1 MLVNILEVVGGLLL
15 LVWGANRFVCG
26 AAAFARNLGVAPIL
40 IGLTIVAIATS
51 APEILVSAV
60 ASLRGEPGLAIGNA
74 IGSNIVNIGLVLGTV
89 AFIRPIKLSSQTLRR
104 EMPALLA
111 VTLLGVSLFLDS
123 YLSRLDGMILIAALV
138 FVIFWLVKLGLR
150 SSADDTISLEYEAD
164 IPRNVSTKRAITWF
178 VIGFIV
184 LLVGAELMVNGA
196 IDIARYLGMS
206 EVVIGIVLV
215 AFATSVPELAVSLVS
230 AHKGEY
236 GLAIGNIVG
245 SNFFNILAVV
255 GTASLIAPAALS
267 PSVLS
272 LHLFV
277 MVAFTLVLFTMTY
290 EYEGTGGTISR
301 VEGAALLV
309 AYIAYDSYVIMQNL

>member
-1 MLVNILEVVGGLLL
+1 MLGNILEVIGGLLL
-15 LVWGANRFVCG
+15 LVWGANRFVYG

-51 APEILVSAV
+51 APEILVSIV
-60 ASLRGEPGLAIGNA
+60 ASFRGEPGLAVGNA
-74 IGSNIVNIGLVLGTV
+74 LGSNIVNIGLVLGTV
-89 AFIRPIKLSSQTLRR
+89 AFIRPIQLSSQTLRR

-123 YLSRLDGMILIAALV
+123 YLSRLDGLILLAALV
-138 FVIFWLVKLGLR
+138 FVMFWLIKLGLR
-150 SSADDTISLEYEAD
+150 SSADDTMSVEYEAD
-164 IPRNVSTKRAITWF
+164 IPRDVSTQRAVSWF
-178 VIGFIV
+178 VVGLVV
-184 LLVGAELMVNGA
+184 LLAGAELMVSGA
-196 IDIARYLGMS
+196 IDIARFFGMS
-206 EVVIGIVLV
+206 EVVIGIVMV
-215 AFATSVPELAVSLVS
+215 AFATSIPELAVSLVS

-255 GTASLIAPAALS
+255 GAAAFIAPAALH

-277 MVAFTLVLFTMTY
+277 MVAFTLVLFVMTY
-290 EYEGTGGTISR
+290 EYQGTGTITR
-301 VEGAALLV
+301 IEGAALLI
-309 AYIAYDSYVIMQNL
+309 AYIAYDAYVLVRNL

>member
-1 MLVNILEVVGGLLL
+1 MLGNILEVIGGLLL
-15 LVWGANRFVCG
+15 LVWGANRFVYG

-51 APEILVSAV
+51 APEILVSVV
-60 ASLRGEPGLAIGNA
+60 ASFRGQPGLAVGNA
-74 IGSNIVNIGLVLGTV
+74 LGSNIVNIGLVLGTV
-89 AFIRPIKLSSQTLRR
+89 AFIRPIQLSSQTLRR

-123 YLSRLDGMILIAALV
+123 YLSRLDGLILLAALV
-138 FVIFWLVKLGLR
+138 FVLFWLIKLGLR
-150 SSADDTISLEYEAD
+150 SSADDTMSVEYEAD
-164 IPRNVSTKRAITWF
+164 IPRDVSTKRAVSWF
-178 VIGFIV
+178 AVGLV
-184 LLVGAELMVNGA
+184 ALLAGAELMVSGA
-196 IDIARYLGMS
+196 IDIARFFGMS
-206 EVVIGIVLV
+206 EVVIGIVMV
-215 AFATSVPELAVSLVS
+215 AFATSIPELAVSLVS

-255 GTASLIAPAALS
+255 GAAAFIAPAALH

-277 MVAFTLVLFTMTY
+277 MVAFTLVLFVMTY
-290 EYEGTGGTISR
+290 EYQGTGTITR
-301 VEGAALLV
+301 IEGAALLI
-309 AYIAYDSYVIMQNL
+309 AYIAYDAYVLVRNL

>member
-1 MLVNILEVVGGLLL
+1 MLGNILEVIGGLLL
-15 LVWGANRFVCG
+15 LVWGANRFVYG

-51 APEILVSAV
+51 APEILVSVV
-60 ASLRGEPGLAIGNA
+60 ASLRDEPGLAVGNA
-74 IGSNIVNIGLVLGTV
+74 LGSNIVNIGLVLGAV
-89 AFIRPIKLSSQTLRR
+89 ALIHPIKLSSQTLRR

-123 YLSRLDGMILIAALV
+123 YLSRLDGLILLAALV
-138 FVIFWLVKLGLR
+138 FVMFWLIKLGLR
-150 SSADDTISLEYEAD
+150 SSANDTISVEFEAD
-164 IPRNVSTKRAITWF
+164 IPRDVGMKRAATWF
-178 VIGFIV
+178 IV
-184 LLVGAELMVNGA
+184 GLVALLAGAELMVSGA
-196 IDIARYLGMS
+196 IQIARFFGMS

-215 AFATSVPELAVSLVS
+215 AFATSVPELTVSLVS
-230 AHKGEY
+230 ARRGEY

-255 GTASLIAPAALS
+255 GAAALIAPAALP

-290 EYEGTGGTISR
+290 EYEGTGTISR
-301 VEGAALLV
+301 VEGAALLI
-309 AYIAYDSYVIMQNL
+309 AYIAYDAYVIAQNL

>member
-1 MLVNILEVVGGLLL
+1 MLGNILEVAAGLLL
-15 LVWGANRFVCG
+15 LVWGANRFVYG

-40 IGLTIVAIATS
+40 IGLTVVAIATS
-51 APEILVSAV
+51 APEILVSVV
-60 ASLRGEPGLAIGNA
+60 ASFRDEPGLAVGNA
-74 IGSNIVNIGLVLGTV
+74 IGSNIVNIGLVLGLV
-89 AFIRPIKLSSQTLRR
+89 AFIRPIELSSQTLRR

-123 YLSRLDGMILIAALV
+123 YLSRLDGLILIATLV
-138 FVIFWLVKLGLR
+138 FVMFWLIKLGLR
-150 SSADDTISLEYEAD
+150 SSVNDTISLEYEAD
-164 IPRNVSTKRAITWF
+164 IPRDVSTKRAVTWF
-178 VIGFIV
+178 IV
-184 LLVGAELMVNGA
+184 GLVALLVGAELMVSGA
-196 IDIARYLGMS
+196 IDIARFFGMS

-255 GTASLIAPAALS
+255 GAAALIAPAALP

-290 EYEGTGGTISR
+290 EYEGTGSISR
-301 VEGAALLV
+301 VEGAALLI
-309 AYIAYDSYVIMQNL
+309 AYVAYDSYVLVQNL

>member
-1 MLVNILEVVGGLLL
+1 MLGNILEVVGGLLL
-15 LVWGANRFVCG
+15 LVWGANRFVYG
-26 AAAFARNLGVAPIL
+26 AAAFARNLGIAPIL
-40 IGLTIVAIATS
+40 IGLTVVAIATS
-51 APEILVSAV
+51 APEILVSIV
-60 ASLRGEPGLAIGNA
+60 ASIRGEPGLAIGNA

-123 YLSRLDGMILIAALV
+123 YLSRLDGLILIAALI
-138 FVIFWLVKLGLR
+138 FVMFWLIKLGLR
-150 SSADDTISLEYEAD
+150 SSVDDTISLEYEAD
-164 IPRNVSTKRAITWF
+164 IPRDVSMTRAIIWF
-178 VIGFIV
+178 LIGFLA
-184 LLVGAELMVNGA
+184 LLIGAELMVDGA
-196 IDIARYLGMS
+196 IDIARHFGMS

-255 GTASLIAPAALS
+255 GAASLIAPAALP

-277 MVAFTLVLFTMTY
+277 MIAFTLVLFTMTY
-290 EYEGTGGTISR
+290 EYEGTGTISR

-309 AYIAYDSYVIMQNL
+309 AYIAYDCYVVAKNL

>member
-1 MLVNILEVVGGLLL
+1 M
-15 LVWGANRFVCG
+15 
-26 AAAFARNLGVAPIL
+26 
-40 IGLTIVAIATS
+40 
-51 APEILVSAV
+51 
-60 ASLRGEPGLAIGNA
+60 
-74 IGSNIVNIGLVLGTV
+74 
-89 AFIRPIKLSSQTLRR
+89 
-104 EMPALLA
+104 
-111 VTLLGVSLFLDS
+111 
-123 YLSRLDGMILIAALV
+123 
-138 FVIFWLVKLGLR
+138 FWLIKLGLR
-150 SSADDTISLEYEAD
+150 SSVDDTIILEYEAD
-164 IPRNVSTKRAITWF
+164 IPRDVSMARATTWF
-178 VIGFIV
+178 LIGLV
-184 LLVGAELMVNGA
+184 ALLIGAELMVDGA
-196 IDIARYLGMS
+196 VDIARHFGMS

-255 GTASLIAPAALS
+255 GAAALIAPAALP

-290 EYEGTGGTISR
+290 EYEGTGTISR

-309 AYIAYDSYVIMQNL
+309 AYIAYDSYVIAQNL

>member
-1 MLVNILEVVGGLLL
+1 MLGNILEVIGGLLL
-15 LVWGANRFVCG
+15 LVWGANRFVYG

-51 APEILVSAV
+51 APEILVSVV
-60 ASLRGEPGLAIGNA
+60 ASFRDEPGLAVGNA

-89 AFIRPIKLSSQTLRR
+89 ALIRPIQLSSQTLRR

-123 YLSRLDGMILIAALV
+123 YLSRLDGLILVAALV
-138 FVIFWLVKLGLR
+138 FVMFWLIKLGLR
-150 SSADDTISLEYEAD
+150 SSVDDTISVEYEAE
-164 IPRNVSTKRAITWF
+164 IPRDVSMQRAVIWF
-178 VIGFIV
+178 IVGFIA
-184 LLVGAELMVNGA
+184 LLAGAELMVNGA
-196 IDIARYLGMS
+196 IDIARFFGMS

-215 AFATSVPELAVSLVS
+215 AFATSIPELAVSLVS

-255 GTASLIAPAALS
+255 GAAALIAPAALP

-290 EYEGTGGTISR
+290 EYEGTGTIGR
-301 VEGAALLV
+301 VEGAALLI
-309 AYIAYDSYVIMQNL
+309 AYIAYDTYVIVQNL

>member
-1 MLVNILEVVGGLLL
+1 MLGNILEVIGGLLL
-15 LVWGANRFVCG
+15 LVWGANRFVYG

-51 APEILVSAV
+51 APEILVSVV
-60 ASLRGEPGLAIGNA
+60 ASFRDEPDLAVGNA

-89 AFIRPIKLSSQTLRR
+89 AFIRPIKLSSETLRR

-123 YLSRLDGMILIAALV
+123 YLSRLDGLILVAALV
-138 FVIFWLVKLGLR
+138 FVMFWLIKLGLR
-150 SSADDTISLEYEAD
+150 SAVDDTIGVEYEAE
-164 IPRNVSTKRAITWF
+164 IPRDVSMQRAVSWF
-178 VIGFIV
+178 IVGFIA
-184 LLVGAELMVNGA
+184 LLAGAELMVNGA
-196 IDIARYLGMS
+196 IDIARLFGMS

-255 GTASLIAPAALS
+255 GAAALIAPAPLP

-290 EYEGTGGTISR
+290 EYEGTGTISR

-309 AYIAYDSYVIMQNL
+309 AYIAYDTYVIVQNL

>member
-1 MLVNILEVVGGLLL
+1 MLGNILEVIGGLLL
-15 LVWGANRFVCG
+15 LVWGANRFVYG

-51 APEILVSAV
+51 APEILVSVV
-60 ASLRGEPGLAIGNA
+60 ASFRGEPGLAVGNA
-74 IGSNIVNIGLVLGTV
+74 LGSNIVNIGLVLGTV
-89 AFIRPIKLSSQTLRR
+89 AFIRPIQLSSQTLRR

-123 YLSRLDGMILIAALV
+123 YLSRLDGLILLAALV
-138 FVIFWLVKLGLR
+138 FVMFWLIKLGLR
-150 SSADDTISLEYEAD
+150 SSADDTMSVEYEAD
-164 IPRNVSTKRAITWF
+164 IPRDVSTKRAVSWF
-178 VIGFIV
+178 VVGLVV
-184 LLVGAELMVNGA
+184 LLAGAELMVSGA
-196 IDIARYLGMS
+196 IDIARFFGMS
-206 EVVIGIVLV
+206 EVVIGIVMV

-245 SNFFNILAVV
+245 SNFFNILAVL
-255 GTASLIAPAALS
+255 GAAAFIAPAALP

-277 MVAFTLVLFTMTY
+277 MVAFTLVLFVMTY
-290 EYEGTGGTISR
+290 EYKGTGTITR
-301 VEGAALLV
+301 IEGAALLI
-309 AYIAYDSYVIMQNL
+309 AYIAYDAYVLVQNL

>member
-1 MLVNILEVVGGLLL
+1 MLGNILEVIGGLLL
-15 LVWGANRFVCG
+15 LVWGANRFVFG

-40 IGLTIVAIATS
+40 IGLTVVAIATS
-51 APEILVSAV
+51 APEILVSIV
-60 ASLRGEPGLAIGNA
+60 ASFRGEPDLAVGNA

-123 YLSRLDGMILIAALV
+123 HLSRIDGLILVAALI
-138 FVIFWLVKLGLR
+138 FVMFWLVKLGLR
-150 SSADDTISLEYEAD
+150 SSVDDTISLEYEAD
-164 IPRNVSTKRAITWF
+164 IPRDVSMPRAITWF
-178 VIGFIV
+178 IVGFIA
-184 LLVGAELMVNGA
+184 LLGGAELMVNGA
-196 IDIARYLGMS
+196 TDIARFLGMS

-255 GTASLIAPAALS
+255 GAAALIAPGALP

-290 EYEGTGGTISR
+290 EYEGTGTISR
-301 VEGAALLV
+301 VEGAALL
-309 AYIAYDSYVIMQNL
+309 IAYLAYDGYVIMQNV

>member
-1 MLVNILEVVGGLLL
+1 MLGNILEVIGGLLL
-15 LVWGANRFVCG
+15 LVWGANRFVYG

-51 APEILVSAV
+51 APEILVSVV
-60 ASLRGEPGLAIGNA
+60 ASFRDEPGLAVGNA
-74 IGSNIVNIGLVLGTV
+74 LGSNIVNIGLVLGTV
-89 AFIRPIKLSSQTLRR
+89 AFIRPIQLSSQTLRR

-123 YLSRLDGMILIAALV
+123 YLSRLDGLILLAALI
-138 FVIFWLVKLGLR
+138 FVMFWLIKLGLR
-150 SSADDTISLEYEAD
+150 SSADDTISVEYEAD
-164 IPRNVSTKRAITWF
+164 IPRDVSMKRAVTWF
-178 VIGFIV
+178 IV
-184 LLVGAELMVNGA
+184 GLVALLAGAELMVSGA
-196 IDIARYLGMS
+196 IDIARFFGMS
-206 EVVIGIVLV
+206 EVVIGIVMV

-255 GTASLIAPAALS
+255 GAAALIAPAALH

-290 EYEGTGGTISR
+290 EYEGTGTITR
-301 VEGAALLV
+301 VEGAALLI
-309 AYIAYDSYVIMQNL
+309 AYIAYDAYVLVQNL

>member
-1 MLVNILEVVGGLLL
+1 MLGNILEVVGGLLL
-15 LVWGANRFVCG
+15 LVWGANRFVYG
-26 AAAFARNLGVAPIL
+26 AAAFARNLGIAPIL
-40 IGLTIVAIATS
+40 IGLTVVAIATS
-51 APEILVSAV
+51 APEILVSIV

-123 YLSRLDGMILIAALV
+123 YLSRLDGLILIAALI
-138 FVIFWLVKLGLR
+138 FVMFWLIKLGLR
-150 SSADDTISLEYEAD
+150 SSVDDTISLEYEAD
-164 IPRNVSTKRAITWF
+164 IPRDVSMTRAITWF
-178 VIGFIV
+178 LIGFV
-184 LLVGAELMVNGA
+184 ALLIGAELMVDGA
-196 IDIARYLGMS
+196 VDIARYFGMS

-255 GTASLIAPAALS
+255 GAASLIAPAALP

-290 EYEGTGGTISR
+290 EYEGTGTISR

-309 AYIAYDSYVIMQNL
+309 AYIAYDSYVIAQNL

>member
-1 MLVNILEVVGGLLL
+1 MLGNILEVIGGLLL
-15 LVWGANRFVCG
+15 LVWGANRFVYG
-26 AAAFARNLGVAPIL
+26 AAALARNLGVAPIL

-51 APEILVSAV
+51 APEILVSV
-60 ASLRGEPGLAIGNA
+60 IASFRGEPGLAVGNA

-89 AFIRPIKLSSQTLRR
+89 AFIRPIQLSSQTLRR

-123 YLSRLDGMILIAALV
+123 YLGRLDGLILVAALV
-138 FVIFWLVKLGLR
+138 FVMFWLIKLGLR
-150 SSADDTISLEYEAD
+150 SSVDDTIGVEYEAE
-164 IPRNVSTKRAITWF
+164 IPRNVSMQRAVVW
-178 VIGFIV
+178 FIV
-184 LLVGAELMVNGA
+184 GFLALLAGAELMVSGA
-196 IDIARYLGMS
+196 IDIARFFGMS

-215 AFATSVPELAVSLVS
+215 AFATSVPELAVSLVA

-255 GTASLIAPAALS
+255 GAAALIAPAALP

-290 EYEGTGGTISR
+290 EYEGTGTITR
-301 VEGAALLV
+301 VEGAALLI
-309 AYIAYDSYVIMQNL
+309 AYIAYDSYVIVQNL

>member
-1 MLVNILEVVGGLLL
+1 MLGNILEVIGGLLL
-15 LVWGANRFVCG
+15 LVWGANRFVYG

-51 APEILVSAV
+51 APEILVSIV
-60 ASLRGEPGLAIGNA
+60 ASFRGEPGLAVGNA
-74 IGSNIVNIGLVLGTV
+74 LGSNIVNIGLVLGTV
-89 AFIRPIKLSSQTLRR
+89 AFIHPIKLSSQTLRR

-123 YLSRLDGMILIAALV
+123 YLSRLDGLILLGALV

-150 SSADDTISLEYEAD
+150 SSANDTISVEFEAD
-164 IPRNVSTKRAITWF
+164 IPRDVSTKRAVTWF
-178 VIGFIV
+178 IV
-184 LLVGAELMVNGA
+184 GLVALLAGAELMVGGA
-196 IDIARYLGMS
+196 IDIARFFGMS

-215 AFATSVPELAVSLVS
+215 AFATSIPELAVSLVS

-255 GTASLIAPAALS
+255 GAAAFIAPAALP

-277 MVAFTLVLFTMTY
+277 MVAFTLVLFVMTY
-290 EYEGTGGTISR
+290 EYGGTGTITR
-301 VEGAALLV
+301 TEGAALLI
-309 AYIAYDSYVIMQNL
+309 AYIAYDAYVLVQNL

>member
-1 MLVNILEVVGGLLL
+1 MLGNILEVIGGLLL
-15 LVWGANRFVCG
+15 LVWGANRFVYG

-51 APEILVSAV
+51 APEILVSGV
-60 ASLRGEPGLAIGNA
+60 ASFRGEPGLAVGNA
-74 IGSNIVNIGLVLGTV
+74 LGSNIVNIGLVLGTV
-89 AFIRPIKLSSQTLRR
+89 AFIHPIKLSSQTLRR

-123 YLSRLDGMILIAALV
+123 YLSRLDGLILLAALV
-138 FVIFWLVKLGLR
+138 FVMFWLVKLGLR
-150 SSADDTISLEYEAD
+150 SSATDTISVEFEAD
-164 IPRNVSTKRAITWF
+164 IPRDVSTKRAVTWF
-178 VIGFIV
+178 IVGLVV
-184 LLVGAELMVNGA
+184 LLVGAELMVSGA
-196 IDIARYLGMS
+196 IEIARFFGMS

-255 GTASLIAPAALS
+255 GAAALIAPAALP

-290 EYEGTGGTISR
+290 EYEGTGVISR
-301 VEGAALLV
+301 VEGAALLI
-309 AYIAYDSYVIMQNL
+309 AYIAYDCYVIAQNL

>member
-1 MLVNILEVVGGLLL
+1 MLGNILEVVGGLLL
-15 LVWGANRFVCG
+15 LVWGANRFVYG
-26 AAAFARNLGVAPIL
+26 AAAFARNLGIAPIL
-40 IGLTIVAIATS
+40 IGLTVVAIATS
-51 APEILVSAV
+51 APEILVSIV
-60 ASLRGEPGLAIGNA
+60 ASIRGEPGLAIGNA

-123 YLSRLDGMILIAALV
+123 YLSRLDGLILIAALI
-138 FVIFWLVKLGLR
+138 FVMFWLIKLGLR
-150 SSADDTISLEYEAD
+150 SSVDDTISLEYEAD
-164 IPRNVSTKRAITWF
+164 IPRDVSMTRAIIWF
-178 VIGFIV
+178 LIGFLA
-184 LLVGAELMVNGA
+184 LLIGAELMVDGA
-196 IDIARYLGMS
+196 IDIARHFGMS

-245 SNFFNILAVV
+245 SNFFNMLAVV
-255 GTASLIAPAALS
+255 GAAALIAPAALP

-290 EYEGTGGTISR
+290 EYEGTGTISR

-309 AYIAYDSYVIMQNL
+309 AYIAYDSYVIAQNL

>member
-1 MLVNILEVVGGLLL
+1 MLGNILEVIGGLLL
-15 LVWGANRFVCG
+15 LVWGANRFVYG
-26 AAAFARNLGVAPIL
+26 AAAFARNFGVAPIL

-51 APEILVSAV
+51 APEILVSVV
-60 ASLRGEPGLAIGNA
+60 ASFRGEPGLAVGNA
-74 IGSNIVNIGLVLGTV
+74 LGSNIVNIGLVLGTV
-89 AFIRPIKLSSQTLRR
+89 AFIRPIQLSSQTLRR

-123 YLSRLDGMILIAALV
+123 YLSRLDGLILLAALV
-138 FVIFWLVKLGLR
+138 FVMFWLIKLGLR
-150 SSADDTISLEYEAD
+150 SSADDTMSMEYEAD
-164 IPRNVSTKRAITWF
+164 IPRDVSTKRAVSWF
-178 VIGFIV
+178 VVGLVV
-184 LLVGAELMVNGA
+184 LLAGAELMVSGA
-196 IDIARYLGMS
+196 IDIARFFGMS
-206 EVVIGIVLV
+206 EVVIGIVMV

-255 GTASLIAPAALS
+255 GAAAFIAPAALP

-277 MVAFTLVLFTMTY
+277 MVAFTLVLFVMTY
-290 EYEGTGGTISR
+290 EYEGTGTITR
-301 VEGAALLV
+301 IEGAALLI
-309 AYIAYDSYVIMQNL
+309 AYIAYDAYVLVQNL

>member
-1 MLVNILEVVGGLLL
+1 MLGNILGVIGGLLL
-15 LVWGANRFVCG
+15 LVWGANRFVHG

-51 APEILVSAV
+51 APEILVSVV
-60 ASLRGEPGLAIGNA
+60 ASFRDEPGLAVGNA
-74 IGSNIVNIGLVLGTV
+74 LGSNIVNIGLVLGTV
-89 AFIRPIKLSSQTLRR
+89 AFIRPVQLSSQTLRR
-104 EMPALLA
+104 EMPVLLA

-123 YLSRLDGMILIAALV
+123 YLSRLDGLILLAALV
-138 FVIFWLVKLGLR
+138 FVMFWLIKLGLR
-150 SSADDTISLEYEAD
+150 SSADDTISVEYEAD
-164 IPRNVSTKRAITWF
+164 IPRDVSMKRAVSW
-178 VIGFIV
+178 FIV
-184 LLVGAELMVNGA
+184 GLVALLAGAELMVSGA
-196 IDIARYLGMS
+196 IDIARFFGMS
-206 EVVIGIVLV
+206 EVVIGIVMV

-255 GTASLIAPAALS
+255 GAAALIAPAALP

-290 EYEGTGGTISR
+290 EYEGTGTITR
-301 VEGAALLV
+301 VEGAALLI
-309 AYIAYDSYVIMQNL
+309 AYIAYDAYVLVQNL

>member
-1 MLVNILEVVGGLLL
+1 MLGNVLEVVGGLVL
-15 LVWGANRFVCG
+15 LVWGANRFVYG
-26 AAAFARNLGVAPIL
+26 AAAFARNLGIAPIL

-51 APEILVSAV
+51 APEILVSVV
-60 ASLRGEPGLAIGNA
+60 ASFRGEPGLAIGNA

-123 YLSRLDGMILIAALV
+123 YLSRLDGLILIAALV
-138 FVIFWLVKLGLR
+138 FVMFWLIKLGLR
-150 SSADDTISLEYEAD
+150 SSADDTIGLEYEAD

-178 VIGFIV
+178 IIGFV
-184 LLVGAELMVNGA
+184 TLLIGAELMVNGA

-255 GTASLIAPAALS
+255 GAASLIAPAPLP

-290 EYEGTGGTISR
+290 EYEGTGTISR

-309 AYIAYDSYVIMQNL
+309 AYIAYVAYVIMQNL

>member
-1 MLVNILEVVGGLLL
+1 MLGNILEVVGGLLL
-15 LVWGANRFVCG
+15 LVWGANRFVYG
-26 AAAFARNLGVAPIL
+26 AAAFARNLGIAPIL
-40 IGLTIVAIATS
+40 IGLTVVAIATS
-51 APEILVSAV
+51 APEILVSIV

-74 IGSNIVNIGLVLGTV
+74 IGSNIVNIGLVLGMV

-123 YLSRLDGMILIAALV
+123 YLSRLDGLILVAALI
-138 FVIFWLVKLGLR
+138 FVMFWLIKLGLR
-150 SSADDTISLEYEAD
+150 SSVDDTISLEYEAD
-164 IPRNVSTKRAITWF
+164 IPRDVSMTRAITWF
-178 VIGFIV
+178 LIGFV
-184 LLVGAELMVNGA
+184 ALLFGAELMVDGA
-196 IDIARYLGMS
+196 VDIARYFGMS

-245 SNFFNILAVV
+245 SNFFNMLAVV
-255 GTASLIAPAALS
+255 GAAALIAPAALP

-290 EYEGTGGTISR
+290 EYEGTGTISR

-309 AYIAYDSYVIMQNL
+309 AYIAYDSYVIAQNL

>member
-1 MLVNILEVVGGLLL
+1 MLGNILEVIGGLLL
-15 LVWGANRFVCG
+15 LVWGANRFVYG

-51 APEILVSAV
+51 APEILVSVV
-60 ASLRGEPGLAIGNA
+60 ASFRDEPGLAVGNA
-74 IGSNIVNIGLVLGTV
+74 LGSNIVNIGLVLGAV
-89 AFIRPIKLSSQTLRR
+89 ALIHPIKLSSQTLRR

-123 YLSRLDGMILIAALV
+123 YLSRLDGLILLAALV
-138 FVIFWLVKLGLR
+138 FVMLWLIKLGLR
-150 SSADDTISLEYEAD
+150 SSANDTISVEFEAD
-164 IPRNVSTKRAITWF
+164 IPRDVSMKRAATWF
-178 VIGFIV
+178 IV
-184 LLVGAELMVNGA
+184 GLVTLLAGAELMVSGA
-196 IDIARYLGMS
+196 IEIARFFGMS

-255 GTASLIAPAALS
+255 GAAALIAPAALP

-290 EYEGTGGTISR
+290 EYEGTGTISR
-301 VEGAALLV
+301 VEGAALLI
-309 AYIAYDSYVIMQNL
+309 AYIAYDSYVIAQNL

>member
-1 MLVNILEVVGGLLL
+1 MLGNILEVIGGLLL
-15 LVWGANRFVCG
+15 LVWGANRFVYG

-51 APEILVSAV
+51 APEILVSVV
-60 ASLRGEPGLAIGNA
+60 ASFRGEPGLAVGNA
-74 IGSNIVNIGLVLGTV
+74 LGSNIVNIGLVLGTV
-89 AFIRPIKLSSQTLRR
+89 AFIRPIQLSSQTLRR

-123 YLSRLDGMILIAALV
+123 YLSRLDGLILLAALV
-138 FVIFWLVKLGLR
+138 FVMFWLIKLGLR
-150 SSADDTISLEYEAD
+150 SSADDTMSVEYEAD
-164 IPRNVSTKRAITWF
+164 IPRDVSTKRAVSWF
-178 VIGFIV
+178 VVGLVV
-184 LLVGAELMVNGA
+184 LLAGAELMVSGA
-196 IDIARYLGMS
+196 IDIARFFGMS
-206 EVVIGIVLV
+206 EVVIGIVMV

-245 SNFFNILAVV
+245 SNFFNILAVL
-255 GTASLIAPAALS
+255 GAAAFIAPAALP

-277 MVAFTLVLFTMTY
+277 MVAFTLVLFVMTY
-290 EYEGTGGTISR
+290 EYEGTGTITR
-301 VEGAALLV
+301 IEGAALLI
-309 AYIAYDSYVIMQNL
+309 AYITYDAYVLVQNL

>member
-1 MLVNILEVVGGLLL
+1 MLANIVEVIGGLLL
-15 LVWGANRFVCG
+15 LVWGANRFVYG
-26 AAAFARNLGVAPIL
+26 SAALARNLGVAPIL

-51 APEILVSAV
+51 APEILVSVV

-89 AFIRPIKLSSQTLRR
+89 ALIRPIQLSSQTLRR

-111 VTLLGVSLFLDS
+111 VTLLGVALFLDS
-123 YLSRLDGMILIAALV
+123 YLSRIDGLILLSALV
-138 FVIFWLVKLGLR
+138 FVLFWLIRLGLR
-150 SSADDTISLEYEAD
+150 SSITDTISLEYEAD
-164 IPRNVSTKRAITWF
+164 IPRDVSMHRAVTWF
-178 VIGFIV
+178 IV
-184 LLVGAELMVNGA
+184 GLIALLAGAELMVIGA
-196 IDIARYLGMS
+196 IDIARYFGMS

-215 AFATSVPELAVSLVS
+215 AFATSIPELAVSLVS

-255 GTASLIAPAALS
+255 GVAAFIAPAALI

-290 EYEGTGGTISR
+290 EYEGTGTISR
-301 VEGAALLV
+301 VEGGALLV
-309 AYIAYDSYVIMQNL
+309 AYIAYDIYVLAQNL

>member
-1 MLVNILEVVGGLLL
+1 MLGNILEVIGGLLL
-15 LVWGANRFVCG
+15 LVWGANRFVYG

-51 APEILVSAV
+51 APEILVSVV
-60 ASLRGEPGLAIGNA
+60 ASFRDEPDLAVGNA

-89 AFIRPIKLSSQTLRR
+89 AFIRPIKLSSETLRR

-123 YLSRLDGMILIAALV
+123 YLSRLDGLILVAALV
-138 FVIFWLVKLGLR
+138 FVMFWLIKLGLR
-150 SSADDTISLEYEAD
+150 SAVDDTIGVEYEAE
-164 IPRNVSTKRAITWF
+164 IPRDVSMQRAVSWF
-178 VIGFIV
+178 IFGFIA
-184 LLVGAELMVNGA
+184 LLAGAELMVNGA
-196 IDIARYLGMS
+196 IDIARLFGMS

-255 GTASLIAPAALS
+255 GAAALIAPAPLP

-290 EYEGTGGTISR
+290 EYEGTGTISR

-309 AYIAYDSYVIMQNL
+309 AYIAYDTYVIVQNL